1 MWFELKGQRCGR
13 KGVIRARRTALVLVA
28 ALSLAAAGCGSA
40 QDPNQ
45 LPVFPSSG
53 KITFKGAVP
62 DGAYLAL
69 HSKTKAKAPNGQEVI
84 PTAQVRSDG
93 TFDFSSYAAKDGAPA
108 GEYKVTVEWHK
119 TVKSAGGEPTL
130 GPNLLPPQYSKV
142 DSSPLTIAIAP
153 GPNELNPI
161 VLK

>member
-1 MWFELKGQRCGR
+1 MWFELKGQQYSQSGASVA
-13 KGVIRARRTALVLVA
+13 KRTALILSA

-45 LPVFPSSG
+45 LPVFPATG

-62 DGAYLAL
+62 DGASGACIR
-69 HSKTKAKAPNGQEVI
+69 KPMPRVPNGQEVI

-93 TFDFSSYAAKDGAPA
+93 AFDFSSYAAKDGAPA
-108 GEYKVTVEWHK
+108 GEYKVTVEWHR

-130 GPNLLPPQYSKV
+130 GPNLLPPQYSKA
-142 DSSPLTIAIAP
+142 DTSPLTIVIAA
-153 GPNELNPI
+153 GPNQLNPI

>member
-1 MWFELKGQRCGR
+1 MWFELKGLQYSQSGASVT
-13 KGVIRARRTALVLVA
+13 KQTALVLIA

-40 QDPNQ
+40 QNQNQ
-45 LPVFPSSG
+45 LPVFPASG
-53 KITFKGAVP
+53 KITFKGAAP

-69 HSKTKAKAPNGQEVI
+69 HSKTNAKAPNGQEVI

-93 TFDFSSYAAKDGAPA
+93 TFDLSSYAAKDGAPA
-108 GEYKVTVEWHK
+108 GEYKVTIEWHK

-130 GPNLLPPQYSKV
+130 GPNLLPPQYSKTET
-142 DSSPLTIAIAP
+142 SPLTVAIAQ